1 MSPSRLFRT
10 LVCRAPLVIGTAVV
24 VASIVLLASF
34 GTPTSY
40 DAHALAR
47 LGPLPADATAGARA
61 PSSPE
66 RAQALASDRVLR
78 AVTDE
83 LRLTADPSV
92 RALRERRGDT
102 AIPLDLW
109 MVGWLRQSL
118 TIEATEG
125 SPMVRVGFRAHDP
138 VLAARIANALVTAP
152 PAPAMAA
159 TPATSPAAAELRRRL
174 AEAADRRAPPPP
186 EAPPAPRP
194 PAQLEADLAASDPAA
209 GATTN
214 RQRAASDPAR
224 TKAISNHRDQLAGLQ
239 QTLDEAQRALES
251 LSRPVAAPRS
261 TDPRS
266 GLTVVAAAAPASS
279 GAHADLAARIAAGI
293 GAGLL
298 AGIVVA
304 LVIERARRPVR
315 DAADLVRAA
324 GLPVLGSLCDAAD
337 TRRLPSTNA
346 TAPGMPDPPVLTR
359 IVSQSGRRGLG
370 GDPGAARA

>member
-174 AEAADRRAPPPP
+174 AEAGERRA
-186 EAPPAPRP
+186 R
-194 PAQLEADLAASDPAA
+194 AQLEADLAASDPAA

>member
-83 LRLTADPSV
+83 LRLAADPSV

-159 TPATSPAAAELRRRL
+159 TPATSPAGM
-174 AEAADRRAPPPP
+174 P
-186 EAPPAPRP
+186 
-194 PAQLEADLAASDPAA
+194 
-209 GATTN
+209 
-214 RQRAASDPAR
+214 
-224 TKAISNHRDQLAGLQ
+224 
-239 QTLDEAQRALES
+239 
-251 LSRPVAAPRS
+251 
-261 TDPRS
+261 S
-266 GLTVVAAAAPASS
+266 GTAAAADTMRKAGVLERFRSLLSLAESEGKITPS
-279 GAHADLAARIAAGI
+279 GRK
-293 GAGLL
+293 LL
-298 AGIVVA
+298 A
-304 LVIERARRPVR
+304 LARSAPATPREKFTGKPACKFYSWHR
-315 DAADLVRAA
+315 E
-324 GLPVLGSLCDAAD
+324 
-337 TRRLPSTNA
+337 NA
-346 TAPGMPDPPVLTR
+346 PLIAEL
-359 IVSQSGRRGLG
+359 ISEL
-370 GDPGAARA
+370 